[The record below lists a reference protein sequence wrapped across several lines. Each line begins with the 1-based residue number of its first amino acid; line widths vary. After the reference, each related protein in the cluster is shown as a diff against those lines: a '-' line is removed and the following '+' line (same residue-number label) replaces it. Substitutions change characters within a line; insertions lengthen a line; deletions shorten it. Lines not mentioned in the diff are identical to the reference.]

1 MEGGRTEPSPDPRSV
16 QTFSHKWPQNCP
28 LDRKQGLGERT
39 RREGLCVPWKHTG
52 RQAGG
57 MARHRGAARRM
68 LPLRAD
74 GGMGRKPAHLVNGLT
89 FAKEQTS
96 LSSHLRARPGRLA
109 QPLKAGRSARGPK
122 RSSKE

>member
-1 MEGGRTEPSPDPRSV
+1 MSRGSTPA
-16 QTFSHKWPQNCP
+16 
-28 LDRKQGLGERT
+28 
-39 RREGLCVPWKHTG
+39 G
-52 RQAGG
+52 RQEEWLDTEELRGG
-57 MARHRGAARRM
+57 CC
-68 LPLRAD
+68 LWRAD
-74 GGMGRKPAHLVNGLT
+74 GGMGQKPAHLVNGLT